1 MKASNPIENIRI
13 HSLVQVDAGLDFPL
27 LLLLLPVLVLLLL
40 LLLILLLL
48 FSSSSFSSFFS
59 SSSPFSSPLLP
70 LLFYSKRPRNN

>member
-27 LLLLLPVLVLLLL
+27 LLLLLPVLVLL